1 MSLKTARGQILIANG
16 FEDPSSLA
24 LPNIISFSVSIDP
37 ESNKFA
43 VYFSVERN
51 YSSLQ
56 LICKFLDENNNEIQS
71 LKTIINVF
79 GLESFSFYKDKIYK
93 TSVELVATN
102 KNGQDSRK
110 LEPIDKA
117 NNNLNIF
124 EDQLISDFKIS
135 NTTNTYDQVDL
146 SFYLNNIVGFN
157 IDDLE
162 NISLYYKRKDYF
174 DWKVLPLKNNY
185 SLKKNAA
192 NEVESYFYEQKN
204 IKIERP
210 ADGGNF
216 SFLIEAKVKNFK
228 PSQSDVLSL
237 YFDIISPSQQNTSSS
252 TFQKADLVDPEN
264 PASLR
269 YEISTRF
276 SQIYISTVRSSEISK
291 ENVLPFYSYFLN
303 DKDFYKA
310 STRLYDMQFNR
321 NGKKF
326 FYYDYQYLI
335 NPSGPDTK
343 GFFYPASVSEILPCI
358 LINELADQN
367 QSVVL
372 FWKIND
378 NFFDYKFLNKNISV
392 FTSYVKIKVQYKVNS
407 SYEDLTK
414 EIILTKE
421 QHFKVSEQKFILFLR
436 RDADILENRKT
447 TFDSIQDNDNKTDNL
462 RILILEHKVDCSL
475 FQNGT
480 KTFVFDKL
488 MIPDNWNY
496 IAYDKYIP
504 LDSSLRNSQTEKIN
518 LNLNSFYLRGIRLP
532 EKGFKRFDL
541 LNEITTDSN
550 GFTLSYGARIMY
562 KLASDFKAFYQD
574 PIIEGTINTVEIP
587 SFPNDVFVTPP
598 DLVLPP
604 PNYVKIEN
612 GGTQAEGLV
621 TLNEYGRI
629 NGIQIINP
637 GKGYSFYTTALSKRQ
652 QTFTDLTPYVKT
664 SYLIVGTNQNNNPST
679 LVIQNNSFDKQAL
692 LASMRGGVRLASA
705 NSDKALLNNSTSSLS
720 ELQNKKIDQYFQREI
735 SDNSF
740 IQDNSSEPYQVVT
753 PEIEQI
759 SIGSLDEEW
768 SIISQLYTN
777 KNINPYEQSVIY
789 SEDVD
794 AGVSVIEDSA
804 IKSDPVV
811 SNEVTPITINSEA
824 SQTSSSGGSW
834 KMFELSGLKVIP
846 DGSAAVSLT
855 SSSAAPPSMTLLPTS
870 VRSDNMYGF
879 GPLPNM
885 LPRAE
890 MFNRFAMA
898 VNNLNSVR
906 VLAPFIWF
914 LQHDRSATS
923 WYKRITNENEFDIVN
938 FSTQGTQ
945 LDETAPI
952 GPIMLPINSALS
964 VAAKRSVE
972 KVNLTALQAQS
983 LGLEFAG
990 QHIVSRE
997 EGESYTF
1004 SASIHPSMNAAIP
1017 NYISNNITR
1026 KYLGIVTDSTST
1038 CGLVKLPLDSAGL
1051 PYQNCDDGSTR
1062 PFYSIKELPADKTTV
1077 TTTYKFFNSSN
1088 SLSLQPRGTAKA
1100 LQIFINNNRTCGSA
1114 CGDSSGQ
1121 VVDFSYTNMFPAII
1135 EL

>member
-24 LPNIISFSVSIDP
+24 LPNIISFSASIDP

-56 LICKFLDENNNEIQS
+56 LICKFLDEDNNEIQS

-93 TSVELVATN
+93 TSLELVAIN

-216 SFLIEAKVKNFK
+216 SFQIEAKVKNFK

-252 TFQKADLVDPEN
+252 TFQKAELLDPEN

-321 NGKKF
+321 NGEKF

-335 NPSGPDTK
+335 NSSDTK

-421 QHFKVSEQKFILFLR
+421 QHFKVSEQKFVLFLR
-436 RDADILENRKT
+436 KDADILENRKT

-462 RILILEHKVDCSL
+462 RILIIEHKVDCSL

-504 LDSSLRNSQTEKIN
+504 LDSSLRNPQTEKIN
-518 LNLNSFYLRGIRLP
+518 LNLNSLYLRGIRLP

-587 SFPNDVFVTPP
+587 SIPNDVFVTPP

-612 GGTQAEGLV
+612 GGTQAEGIV
-621 TLNEYGRI
+621 TLNEYGKI
-629 NGIQIINP
+629 NGIQLTNP

-664 SYLIVGTNQNNNPST
+664 SYLIVGTNQNNNPSA

-692 LASMRGGVRLASA
+692 LASMRGGIRLASA

-811 SNEVTPITINSEA
+811 SNEVTPITINPEA

-834 KMFELSGLKVIP
+834 KMFELSSLKVIP

-890 MFNRFAMA
+890 MFNRFVMA

-923 WYKRITNENEFDIVN
+923 WYKIITNENEFDIVN

-972 KVNLTALQAQS
+972 KVNLTPLQARS
-983 LGLEFAG
+983 LDLEFAG
-990 QHIVSRE
+990 QYIVSRE

-1004 SASIHPSMNAAIP
+1004 SASIHPSMDAAIP

-1077 TTTYKFFNSSN
+1077 TTNYKFFNSSN

-1121 VVDFSYTNMFPAII
+1121 VVDFSYTNMFPAMI

>member
-24 LPNIISFSVSIDP
+24 LPNIISFSASIDP

-56 LICKFLDENNNEIQS
+56 LICKFLDEDNNEIQS

-93 TSVELVATN
+93 TSLELVAIN

-216 SFLIEAKVKNFK
+216 SFQIEAKVKNFK

-252 TFQKADLVDPEN
+252 TFQKAELLDPEN

-321 NGKKF
+321 NGEKF

-335 NPSGPDTK
+335 NSSDTK

-421 QHFKVSEQKFILFLR
+421 QHFKVSEQKFVLFLR
-436 RDADILENRKT
+436 KDADILENRKT

-462 RILILEHKVDCSL
+462 RILIIEHKVDCSL

-504 LDSSLRNSQTEKIN
+504 LDSSLRNPQTEKIN
-518 LNLNSFYLRGIRLP
+518 LNLNSLYLRGIRLP

-587 SFPNDVFVTPP
+587 SIPNDVFVTPP

-612 GGTQAEGLV
+612 GGTQAEGIV
-621 TLNEYGRI
+621 TLNEYGKI
-629 NGIQIINP
+629 NGIQLTNP

-664 SYLIVGTNQNNNPST
+664 SYLIVGTNQNNNPSA

-692 LASMRGGVRLASA
+692 LASMRGGIRLASA

-753 PEIEQI
+753 PEIEQV

-811 SNEVTPITINSEA
+811 SNEVTPITINPEA

-834 KMFELSGLKVIP
+834 KMFELSSLKVIP

-890 MFNRFAMA
+890 MFNRFVMA

-923 WYKRITNENEFDIVN
+923 WYKIITNENEFDIVN

-972 KVNLTALQAQS
+972 KVNLTPLQARS
-983 LGLEFAG
+983 LDLEFAG
-990 QHIVSRE
+990 QYIVSRE

-1004 SASIHPSMNAAIP
+1004 SASIHPSMDAAIP

-1077 TTTYKFFNSSN
+1077 TTNYKFFNSSN

-1121 VVDFSYTNMFPAII
+1121 VVDFSYTNMFPAMI

>member
-24 LPNIISFSVSIDP
+24 LPNIISFSASIDP

-93 TSVELVATN
+93 TSLELVATN
-102 KNGQDSRK
+102 KNGQDSSK

-135 NTTNTYDQVDL
+135 NTANTYDQVDL

-216 SFLIEAKVKNFK
+216 SFQIEAKVKNFK
-228 PSQSDVLSL
+228 PSQSDILSL

-252 TFQKADLVDPEN
+252 TFQKAELLDPEN

-276 SQIYISTVRSSEISK
+276 SQIYISTVGK
-291 ENVLPFYSYFLN
+291 NENVLPFYSYFLN
-303 DKDFYKA
+303 DKDFYK
-310 STRLYDMQFNR
+310 SSNKFYDMQFSR
-321 NGKKF
+321 NKEKF

-335 NPSGPDTK
+335 NSSGPDTK

-421 QHFKVSEQKFILFLR
+421 QHFKLSEQKFVLFLR

-504 LDSSLRNSQTEKIN
+504 LDSSLRNPQTEKIN

-550 GFTLSYGARIMY
+550 RFILSYGARIIY

-629 NGIQIINP
+629 NGIQITNP

-664 SYLIVGTNQNNNPST
+664 SYLIVGANQNNNPSA

-705 NSDKALLNNSTSSLS
+705 NNDKALLNNSTSSLS

-740 IQDNSSEPYQVVT
+740 IQNNSSEPYQVVT
-753 PEIEQI
+753 PKIEQI

-777 KNINPYEQSVIY
+777 KNINPYEQSIIY

-811 SNEVTPITINSEA
+811 SNEVTPITINPEA

-890 MFNRFAMA
+890 MFNRFVMA

-906 VLAPFIWF
+906 VLAPFVWF
-914 LQHDRSATS
+914 IQQERSATS
-923 WYKRITNENEFDIVN
+923 WYKIITNENEFDIVN
-938 FSTQGTQ
+938 FSTQGTRV
-945 LDETAPI
+945 DETGPI
-952 GPIMLPINSALS
+952 GPTIVPINSILS
-964 VAAKRSVE
+964 LASGRSVG
-972 KVNLTALQAQS
+972 KVYVKPEVARS

-990 QHIVSRE
+990 QYILSRE
-997 EGESYTF
+997 ESESYTF
-1004 SASIHPSMNAAIP
+1004 SAVIHPSMNAAIP
-1017 NYISNNITR
+1017 SYISNNITR
-1026 KYLGIVTDSTST
+1026 KYLGGVTETIGG
-1038 CGLVKLPLDSAGL
+1038 CALLQLNVDSAGNAIH
-1051 PYQNCDDGSTR
+1051 YCDNGSTR
-1062 PFYSIKELPADKTTV
+1062 PFYSIKYLPHNFDTKNV
-1077 TTTYKFFNSSN
+1077 TQKFFNNSNTLSSEA
-1088 SLSLQPRGTAKA
+1088 RGTARA
-1100 LQIFINNNRTCGSA
+1100 LEIFINNDRTCGDR
-1114 CGDSSGQ
+1114 CGDSSYQ
-1121 VVDFSYTNMFPAII
+1121 TIDFAYTNMFPAIVQ
-1135 EL
+1135 L

>member
-24 LPNIISFSVSIDP
+24 LPNIISFSASIDP

-56 LICKFLDENNNEIQS
+56 LICKFLDEDNNEIQS

-93 TSVELVATN
+93 TSLELVATN

-216 SFLIEAKVKNFK
+216 SFQIEAKVKNFK
-228 PSQSDVLSL
+228 PSQSDILSL

-252 TFQKADLVDPEN
+252 TFQKAELLDPEN

-269 YEISTRF
+269 YEITTRF
-276 SQIYISTVRSSEISK
+276 SQIYISTVGK
-291 ENVLPFYSYFLN
+291 NENLLPFYSYFLN

-321 NGKKF
+321 NGEKF
-326 FYYDYQYLI
+326 FYYDYQYRYPI
-335 NPSGPDTK
+335 NPYDTK

-421 QHFKVSEQKFILFLR
+421 QHFKVSEQKFVLFLR

-518 LNLNSFYLRGIRLP
+518 LNLNSLYLRGIRLP

-664 SYLIVGTNQNNNPST
+664 SYLIVGTNQNNNPSA

-811 SNEVTPITINSEA
+811 SNEVTPITINPEA

-890 MFNRFAMA
+890 MFNRFVMA
-898 VNNLNSVR
+898 VNNLNSAR
-906 VLAPFIWF
+906 VLAPFVWF
-914 LQHDRSATS
+914 IQQDRSATS

-938 FSTQGTQ
+938 FSTQGTRV
-945 LDETAPI
+945 DETGPI
-952 GPIMLPINSALS
+952 GPTIVPINSILS
-964 VAAKRSVE
+964 LGSSRSVR
-972 KVNLTALQAQS
+972 KVYVEPEVARS
-983 LGLEFAG
+983 LGLQFAG
-990 QHIVSRE
+990 QYILSRDE
-997 EGESYTF
+997 SESYTF
-1004 SASIHPSMNAAIP
+1004 SAVIHPSMNAAIP
-1017 NYISNNITR
+1017 SYISNNITR
-1026 KYLGIVTDSTST
+1026 KYLGGVTETVRT
-1038 CGLVKLPLDSAGL
+1038 CALLQLDVDSAGNIIH
-1051 PYQNCDDGSTR
+1051 YCDNGSTR
-1062 PFYSIKELPADKTTV
+1062 PFYSIKYLPHNSWPEENV
-1077 TTTYKFFNSSN
+1077 TQKFFNNSNTLSSEA
-1088 SLSLQPRGTAKA
+1088 RGTARA
-1100 LQIFINNNRTCGSA
+1100 LEIFINKNTTCGGA
-1114 CGDSSGQ
+1114 CGDSSYQ
-1121 VVDFSYTNMFPAII
+1121 TIDFAYTNMFPAIVQ
-1135 EL
+1135 L

>member
-24 LPNIISFSVSIDP
+24 LPNIISFSASIDP

-56 LICKFLDENNNEIQS
+56 LICKFLDEDNNEIQS

-93 TSVELVATN
+93 TSLELVATN

-216 SFLIEAKVKNFK
+216 SFQIEAKVKNFK

-252 TFQKADLVDPEN
+252 TFQKAELLDPEN

-276 SQIYISTVRSSEISK
+276 SQIYISTVGK
-291 ENVLPFYSYFLN
+291 NENLLPFYSYFLN

-310 STRLYDMQFNR
+310 STRFYDMQFNR
-321 NGKKF
+321 NGEKF
-326 FYYDYQYLI
+326 FYYDYQYSI
-335 NPSGPDTK
+335 NSSDTK

-421 QHFKVSEQKFILFLR
+421 QHFKVSEQKFVLFLR

-518 LNLNSFYLRGIRLP
+518 LNLNSLYLRGIRLP

-541 LNEITTDSN
+541 LNEIITDSN

-664 SYLIVGTNQNNNPST
+664 SYLIVGTNQNNNPSA

-768 SIISQLYTN
+768 SIISQLYTS

-811 SNEVTPITINSEA
+811 SNEVTPITINPEA

-890 MFNRFAMA
+890 MFNRFVMA
-898 VNNLNSVR
+898 VNNLNSAR
-906 VLAPFIWF
+906 VLAPFVWF
-914 LQHDRSATS
+914 IQQDRSATS

-1017 NYISNNITR
+1017 NYILNNITR

>member
-16 FEDPSSLA
+16 FEDPSSLD
-24 LPNIISFSVSIDP
+24 LPNIISFSASIDP

-56 LICKFLDENNNEIQS
+56 LICRFLDEDNKEVQS

-93 TSVELVATN
+93 TSLELVATN

-124 EDQLISDFKIS
+124 EDELILDFKIS
-135 NTTNTYDQVDL
+135 NTLNTYDQVDL

-157 IDDLE
+157 INDLE
-162 NISLYYKRKDYF
+162 NISLYYKRQDYF
-174 DWKVLPLKNNY
+174 AWKALPLKNNY

-192 NEVESYFYEQKN
+192 NEVESYFYDLKN

-216 SFLIEAKVKNFK
+216 NFKIEVRVKNFS
-228 PSQSDVLSL
+228 PSQSNILSL

-303 DKDFYKA
+303 DKDFYRA
-310 STRLYDMQFNR
+310 SIDLYNMQFVRGEN
-321 NGKKF
+321 KF
-326 FYYDYQYLI
+326 FYYDYQY
-335 NPSGPDTK
+335 SVGSSDTK

-358 LINELADQN
+358 LINQLAGQN

-414 EIILTKE
+414 EITLTKDT
-421 QHFKVSEQKFILFLR
+421 HFKVSEQKFILFLR
-436 RDADILENRKT
+436 READILENKKEV
-447 TFDSIQDNDNKTDNL
+447 FDKIQDNDNKTDNL

-480 KTFVFDKL
+480 RTFIFDKL
-488 MIPDNWNY
+488 MMPDSWNY

-504 LDSSLRNSQTEKIN
+504 LDASIRNPQTGKIN
-518 LNLNSFYLRGIRLP
+518 LNLDSLYLRGIRLP
-532 EKGFKRFDL
+532 EKGFKGFDL
-541 LNEITTDSN
+541 LNEITFDSN
-550 GFTLSYGARIMY
+550 NISISYGARIMY

-574 PIIEGTINTVEIP
+574 PVIEGTINTIEIP
-587 SFPNDVFVTPP
+587 SIPNDVFVTPP
-598 DLVLPP
+598 DLVLPS
-604 PNYVKIEN
+604 PNYVKIAD
-612 GGTQAEGLV
+612 GGIQAEGLV
-621 TLNEYGRI
+621 TLNEYGKI
-629 NGIQIINP
+629 NGIQLTNP
-637 GKGYSFYTTALSKRQ
+637 GKGYSFYKTALSKRQ
-652 QTFTDLTPYVKT
+652 QTFTDIIPYVKT
-664 SYLIVGTNQNNNPST
+664 SYLIVGTNQNNNPSA

-705 NSDKALLNNSTSSLS
+705 NSDKALLNNSSSSLS
-720 ELQNKKIDQYFQREI
+720 ELQNKKIDEYFQREI
-735 SDNSF
+735 SENSF
-740 IQDNSSEPYQVVT
+740 VQDNSSEPYQVIT
-753 PEIEQI
+753 PKIEQV

-794 AGVSVIEDSA
+794 AGVSVVEDSA

-811 SNEVTPITINSEA
+811 SNEITPITIDPEA

-834 KMFELSGLKVIP
+834 QMFELSGLKVIP

-855 SSSAAPPSMTLLPTS
+855 SSSGAPPSMTLLPTS

-890 MFNRFAMA
+890 MFNRFVMA

-906 VLAPFIWF
+906 VLAPFVWF
-914 LQHDRSATS
+914 LQQDTSFIS
-923 WYKRITNENEFDIVN
+923 WYKRITNENEFEVVN
-938 FSTQGTQ
+938 FSTQGTRF
-945 LDETAPI
+945 DESSPI
-952 GPIMLPINSALS
+952 GPEILPINSTLS
-964 VAAKRSVE
+964 VSSFRSVE
-972 KVNLTALQAQS
+972 KIDLEAPQALW
-983 LGLEFAG
+983 LGLEYAG
-990 QHIVSRE
+990 QYIVSRE
-997 EGESYTF
+997 QSQNFTF
-1004 SASIHPSMNAAIP
+1004 SAVIHPSMNAAIP

-1026 KYLGIVTDSTST
+1026 KYLGVVTETIST
-1038 CGLVKLPLDSAGL
+1038 CGGGIAYFNSQGVPILYCGNGISRPISAQIIM
-1051 PYQNCDDGSTR
+1051 PKDNISTN
-1062 PFYSIKELPADKTTV
+1062 V
-1077 TTTYKFFNSSN
+1077 TPKFFNNSN
-1088 SLSLQPRGTAKA
+1088 SLSSQARGTAKA
-1100 LQIFINNNRTCGSA
+1100 LQIFLNKKRTCGST

>member
-24 LPNIISFSVSIDP
+24 LPNIISFSASIDP

-93 TSVELVATN
+93 TSLELVATN
-102 KNGQDSRK
+102 KNGQDSSK

-135 NTTNTYDQVDL
+135 NTANTYDQVDL

-216 SFLIEAKVKNFK
+216 SFQIEAKVKNFK
-228 PSQSDVLSL
+228 PSQSDILSL

-252 TFQKADLVDPEN
+252 TFQKAELLDPEN

-269 YEISTRF
+269 YEITTRF
-276 SQIYISTVRSSEISK
+276 SQIYISTVGK
-291 ENVLPFYSYFLN
+291 NENVLPFYSYFLN
-303 DKDFYKA
+303 DKDFYK
-310 STRLYDMQFNR
+310 SSIKFYDMQFSR
-321 NGKKF
+321 NKEKF

-335 NPSGPDTK
+335 NSSGPDTK

-421 QHFKVSEQKFILFLR
+421 QHFKASEQKFILFLR

-550 GFTLSYGARIMY
+550 GFILSYGARIIY

-664 SYLIVGTNQNNNPST
+664 SYLIVGANQNNNPSA

-705 NSDKALLNNSTSSLS
+705 NNDKALLNNSTSSLS

-740 IQDNSSEPYQVVT
+740 IQNNSSEPYQVVT

-811 SNEVTPITINSEA
+811 SNEVTPITINPEA

-890 MFNRFAMA
+890 MFNRFVMA

-938 FSTQGTQ
+938 FSTQGTRV
-945 LDETAPI
+945 DETGPI
-952 GPIMLPINSALS
+952 GPTIVPINSILS
-964 VAAKRSVE
+964 LASGRSVG
-972 KVNLTALQAQS
+972 KVYVKPEVARS

-990 QHIVSRE
+990 QYILSRE
-997 EGESYTF
+997 ESESYTF
-1004 SASIHPSMNAAIP
+1004 SAVIHPSMNAAIP
-1017 NYISNNITR
+1017 SYISNNITR
-1026 KYLGIVTDSTST
+1026 KYLGIVTDSTAT
-1038 CGLVKLPLDSAGL
+1038 CGLVKLPLDSAGI
-1051 PYQNCDDGSTR
+1051 PYQNCDNGSTR
-1062 PFYSIKELPADKTTV
+1062 QFYSIKELPADKTTV
-1077 TTTYKFFNSSN
+1077 TTNYKFFNSSN
-1088 SLSLQPRGTAKA
+1088 SISLQARGTAKA
-1100 LQIFINNNRTCGSA
+1100 LQIFINNNRTCGST

-1121 VVDFSYTNMFPAII
+1121 LIDFSYTNMFPAIVQ
-1135 EL
+1135 L